1 MYGLCDCNNFFV
13 SCERVF
19 RPDLVGRPA
28 VVLSNNDGCVIARSN
43 EAKALGIGMGQP
55 FYQIQ
60 HLIDRG
66 KVAAFS
72 ANHTLY
78 GDMSHRVMETLK
90 SLVPNTEV
98 YSIDE
103 AFFDLRGIAEPLDE
117 YGHSIGRTIRR
128 NMGIPVSIGIAP
140 TKTLAKIASKLAK
153 QYPKLA
159 GCCYMH
165 RPQDIEK
172 VLATFPLRD
181 IWGIGRRY
189 GKMFDSMGLKTAL
202 EFVQLSQEWVHA
214 RMGVVGLRMWKELQ
228 GIECIAFEQ
237 MPPQKQQ
244 ITISRSFPKEI
255 YEQEQ
260 LERLVSEFASMC
272 AEKLRGQHSVCRE
285 IRSYIYT
292 NRHRD
297 DQPQRYETG
306 LIALPEPTSSTLEI
320 VKCARAALRRIYQ
333 RGYGYKKAGVI
344 LSEISP
350 ASETQAS
357 LFAPADAEKH
367 ARLMKV
373 LDKVNTEYGK
383 GKIVIAAQGTEPFQM
398 NRAHLSQRYT
408 TSWDELL
415 VVKTQ

>member
-1 MYGLCDCNNFFV
+1 
-13 SCERVF
+13 
-19 RPDLVGRPA
+19 
-28 VVLSNNDGCVIARSN
+28 
-43 EAKALGIGMGQP
+43 
-55 FYQIQ
+55 
-60 HLIDRG
+60 
-66 KVAAFS
+66 
-72 ANHTLY
+72 
-78 GDMSHRVMETLK
+78 
-90 SLVPNTEV
+90 
-98 YSIDE
+98 
-103 AFFDLRGIAEPLDE
+103 
-117 YGHSIGRTIRR
+117 
-128 NMGIPVSIGIAP
+128 
-140 TKTLAKIASKLAK
+140 
-153 QYPKLA
+153 
-159 GCCYMH
+159 
-165 RPQDIEK
+165 
-172 VLATFPLRD
+172 
-181 IWGIGRRY
+181 
-189 GKMFDSMGLKTAL
+189 
-202 EFVQLSQEWVHA
+202 
-214 RMGVVGLRMWKELQ
+214 
-228 GIECIAFEQ
+228 

-260 LERLVSEFASMC
+260 LERLVAEFASMC

-320 VKCARAALRRIYQ
+320 VKCARTALRRIYQ

-367 ARLMKV
+367 VRLMKV